1 MNAKGM
7 NIICTINTKGGVGK
21 TVTTI
26 NLGAALAARGIGVL
40 LLDVDL
46 QAGLA
51 SHFNLESD
59 MTSADVLSGGA
70 GLEECAIEVRE
81 NLWVVPG
88 APDLERVERELT
100 GANGGEVRLRRAFKR
115 YQADAAN
122 NAVRVVLID
131 CPSGWGAVTRN
142 AVLAASQMLVPLNSE
157 PASVW
162 NGISTVAAA
171 RELADFHDHEIEL
184 LGVVLTK
191 HRQTNAAKAVAT
203 QAQREWSDLVFDAH
217 IRQTEQVNELAFSG
231 ATGADGK
238 ASKVGEDF
246 GILASEVASRL
257 GVCLPG
263 RQN

>member
-1 MNAKGM
+1 M

-26 NLGAALAARGIGVL
+26 NLGAALAARGVGVL
-40 LLDVDL
+40 LVDVDL

-51 SHFNLESD
+51 NHFGLEPSL
-59 MTSADVLSGGA
+59 TSADVLSGAA
-70 GLEECAIEVRE
+70 GLEECALEVRDC
-81 NLWVVPG
+81 LWVVPG
-88 APDLERVERELT
+88 APDLERVERELA

-122 NAVRVVLID
+122 SGVDVALID
-131 CPSGWGAVTRN
+131 CPSGWGTVTRN
-142 AVLAASQMLVPLNSE
+142 AVLAATQMLVPLNSE

-171 RELADFHDHEIEL
+171 RELADFHDHDIDL
-184 LGVVLTK
+184 LGVVLTR
-191 HRQTNAAKAVAT
+191 HRQTNAARAVEL
-203 QAQREWSDLVFDAH
+203 QAQREWGDDVFSAH

-231 ATGADGK
+231 ATGSDSK
-238 ASKVGEDF
+238 SKVGEDF
-246 GILASEVASRL
+246 GALAQEFAGRL